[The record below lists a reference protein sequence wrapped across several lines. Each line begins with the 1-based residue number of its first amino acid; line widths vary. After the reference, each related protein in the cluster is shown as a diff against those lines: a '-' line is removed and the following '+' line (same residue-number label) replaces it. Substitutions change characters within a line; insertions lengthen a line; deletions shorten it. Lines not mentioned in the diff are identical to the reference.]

1 MNWSKNNVYHTDGI
15 EAIKRIPD
23 ASVHLILS
31 DIPYGI
37 GIDDWDVLHDN
48 TNTAYLGKSPA
59 QEKAGALF
67 KKRGKPINGWSEA
80 DRQIP
85 KQYYEWCSSWS
96 SNWLRILKPGGSAII
111 FAGRRYSHRCISA
124 LEDTGFSFKDMIAW
138 LRERAPHRAQ
148 RISAI
153 FNRRGDEDSSKEWSG
168 WRVGNLRPTF
178 EPILW
183 FVKPYKIGS
192 TITDN
197 VLTYGVGAFNNSAFL
212 KYNDSTE
219 NVLKSHFLPNES
231 GKHPTQK
238 PIALLKALIELT
250 TLKNQLVIDPF
261 CGSGSTLLAARIL
274 ERNYLGFE
282 ISKEYFETA
291 MRRLDEKPILS
302 KKQGTQ
308 FSLI

>member
-1 MNWSKNNVYHTDGI
+1 
-15 EAIKRIPD
+15 
-23 ASVHLILS
+23 
-31 DIPYGI
+31 
-37 GIDDWDVLHDN
+37 
-48 TNTAYLGKSPA
+48 
-59 QEKAGALF
+59 
-67 KKRGKPINGWSEA
+67 
-80 DRQIP
+80 
-85 KQYYEWCSSWS
+85 
-96 SNWLRILKPGGSAII
+96 
-111 FAGRRYSHRCISA
+111 
-124 LEDTGFSFKDMIAW
+124 MIAW

-183 FVKPYKIGS
+183 FVKPYKIGA

-197 VLTYGVGAFNNSAFL
+197 VLTYGVGAFNDSAFL
-212 KYNDSTE
+212 KYNDLTE

-238 PIALLKALIELT
+238 PITLLKALIELT
-250 TLKNQLVIDPF
+250 TLKNQLVVDPF
-261 CGSGSTLLAARIL
+261 CGSGSTLLAAKIL

-282 ISKEYFETA
+282 ISKEYFETT

-302 KKQGTQ
+302 KKKSNQ